1 MTGLELFYFPS
12 DIKIKLTKLWA
23 LQNVKRKTISTKRL
37 GKYKKKNIRQKD
49 VRLKICNAMNSFI
62 LVSDG
67 GKRRSKRDA

>member
-1 MTGLELFYFPS
+1 MGITKCEKENDKHKKVG
-12 DIKIKLTKLWA
+12 KIQK
-23 LQNVKRKTISTKRL
+23 Q
-37 GKYKKKNIRQKD
+37 NIRQKD